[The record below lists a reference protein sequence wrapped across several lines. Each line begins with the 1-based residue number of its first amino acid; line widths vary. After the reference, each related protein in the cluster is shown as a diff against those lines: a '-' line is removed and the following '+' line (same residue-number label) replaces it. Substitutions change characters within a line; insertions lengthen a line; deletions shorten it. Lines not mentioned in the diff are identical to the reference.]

1 MTCTQLLKNLTVLLV
16 EDESN
21 LAHLLRNAIGDHFA
35 RFALAHDGEE
45 GLTKVQAIHPDIV
58 ITDITMPNMDGLEM
72 STILHEENPDL
83 PIVILSAYS
92 DKEYLLDAIDIG
104 VSKYLIKPFDP
115 DELLEILCTLARKMD
130 KAKRIALMPPFQFDT
145 EEKKLFRDGTMVRLS
160 RRENRFFDHL
170 LSRSNRFLTTE
181 NIKSLLWEDDD
192 VTDERLRV
200 FINRLRQK
208 TDPELI
214 GNVVGQGYVLR
225 TSPPLT
231 QG

>member
-21 LAHLLRNAIGDHFA
+21 LAHLLRNAIGDHFTRFELA
-35 RFALAHDGEE
+35 RDGEE
-45 GLTKVQAIHPDIV
+45 GLSKVQTIHPDIV

-72 STILHEENPDL
+72 STILHEQNPDL

-92 DKEYLLDAIDIG
+92 DKKYLLDAIDIG

-115 DELLEILCTLARKMD
+115 DELLDVLCTLAQKMD
-130 KAKRIALMPPFQFDT
+130 KAKRIAIMPPYQFDT

-160 RRENRFFDHL
+160 RRENSFFDHL
-170 LSRSNRFLTTE
+170 LSRSNRFLATE
-181 NIKSLLWEDDD
+181 NIKSILWEEED
-192 VTDERLRV
+192 VSDERLRV

-225 TSPPLT
+225 TSRPGN
-231 QG
+231 QV